1 MYFCE
6 NCEIGTYFSYCHCKK
21 TKELCPFVR
30 KCSNEH
36 RWKPLDSMEK
46 CTLRRKDDFV
56 QLRKGEYKVSIAS
69 KGYLFVKVDDNTTIK
84 IRNPFDSAPEKVE
97 LVKVGAEYYIKGYEP
112 RVEKSFKTKKKEVAV
127 DE

>member
-6 NCEIGTYFSYCHCKK
+6 DCEIGTYFSYCYCKK

-36 RWKPLDSMEK
+36 RWKPLDSMER
-46 CTLRRKDDFV
+46 CTLRRKDDCIT
-56 QLRKGEYKVSIAS
+56 LRKGEYKVSIVS

-84 IRNPFDSAPEKVE
+84 IRNPFDSAPDKVE

-112 RVEKSFKTKKKEVAV
+112 KIEKDFRKSKKEMAE

>member
-127 DE
+127 NE

>member
-112 RVEKSFKTKKKEVAV
+112 RAEKGFKTKKKEVTV